1 MDGTRSLR
9 TACCWLAASFAA
21 WLGGCGGQEAEGRG
35 GEDGDGASSTSGTT
49 GGTPNVD
56 GDCLS
61 DEEEAELGTD
71 PSLADTDADGIGD
84 CDEVD
89 CVSDPLDPGEKCYA
103 CGWEHGDPGS
113 LVSTGNEEGD
123 VIANL
128 EFVDQCSEQVRL
140 WDFAGG
146 YHILFMTAA
155 W

>member
-1 MDGTRSLR
+1 M
-9 TACCWLAASFAA
+9 ASFAA

-35 GEDGDGASSTSGTT
+35 GEDGSDGASSTSGTT

-61 DEEEAELGTD
+61 DGEEAELGTD
-71 PSLADTDADGIGD
+71 PSLADTDGDGIGD
-84 CDEVD
+84 CEEVD
-89 CVSDPLDPGEKCYA
+89 CVSDPLDPAEKCYA
-103 CGWEHGDPGS
+103 CGWEHGDPGN
-113 LVSTGNEEGD
+113 LVSTGKEEGD

-128 EFVDQCSEQVRL
+128 ELVDQCSEQVRL